1 MREAREEMLQAESMS
16 AAQIDKLKKAYE
28 PMRDKRISTA
38 NANKLSAMMD
48 KFAKDKDVLI
58 QLFKADIPFVSQSA
72 VTKLIIKYNMKGAEL
87 NKLRERFG
95 VESVELDEMK
105 SKNYALAVKGKFVAV
120 GSKADMMKMKKQKG
134 GEVYM
139 SPGAKVGGS
148 PGKAEDVDLDEA
160 LNPKDKK
167 VVDAFY
173 DGRSMDGKML
183 STDGKKL
190 EKTGMGGQTIASKSG
205 SKFKIV
211 AKMDSSSTQDVVKYI
226 EKSFPKNV
234 IEEVDLD
241 EAKYDLYHKDF
252 SSAMQHAYK
261 MAKKLH
267 GITISPDEISDKV
280 ATGPRKPSDLKS
292 KKEEVELDEKLDKE
306 DEPKVKEII
315 KKLKGASQAHAG
327 QAKDLQK
334 AVTEKDEL
342 DEAVDKNAADEL
354 KMYIENDAQLYKS
367 QLIPIVKN
375 MQRKMKSGKY
385 DHRKAPKLWMYLV
398 DAGAKKYVKEF
409 GGDVRNMF
417 DKQTRQYVAQQ
428 MADEYKDEIEAQG
441 GTMFEEVGMDEA
453 YSPKQIKMAIGIASD
468 PRYKGGNYS
477 GAVKAIEKIKG
488 GLSQDKQ
495 VAAVLKRQNEAL
507 GENLDG
513 RTREYRQHREKL
525 ESIRSKRL
533 EARDIDPADIDTSA
547 TDDDIKSA
555 GKNIMMQLRK
565 SVSLRGQYSVEF
577 LDKKKVKVPQKIALA
592 VIAKYNSLK
601 KPMDKEK
608 FQAKIAK
615 SHKDLLMGL
624 KESLDE
630 KKKKPVVFKGTPKQ
644 IKQQMKNLKK
654 KDKIKIGEES
664 TLERMNKK
672 LQEKKNG

>member
-1 MREAREEMLQAESMS
+1 MTSYIRTMREAREEMLQSLNESNLEKMRKASKGAKQTLKMKDGSIGMDSFTAS
-16 AAQIDKLKKAYE
+16 AIMQIYDKVNDKNKKTMENLLKDGKKA
-28 PMRDKRISTA
+28 DIV
-38 NANKLSAMMD
+38 KLM
-48 KFAKDKDVLI
+48 KFAMSKVNAEYVPEDMTVTASTDGGISQRDLDYVQKELRKLGIRDAVVDQNEMDRNKIDVKTRMSDDKVKRAFDKSKMTVNYEHVEVEEGYKPVKNDHYDVKVTVSDKDVDKVKSFI
-58 QLFKADIPFVSQSA
+58 MNSPQYNRGDI
-72 VTKLIIKYNMKGAEL
+72 
-87 NKLRERFG
+87 
-95 VESVELDEMK
+95 
-105 SKNYALAVKGKFVAV
+105 
-120 GSKADMMKMKKQKG
+120 
-134 GEVYM
+134 
-139 SPGAKVGGS
+139 
-148 PGKAEDVDLDEA
+148 EDVDSDQ
-160 LNPKDKK
+160 
-167 VVDAFY
+167 VD
-173 DGRSMDGKML
+173 G
-183 STDGKKL
+183 
-190 EKTGMGGQTIASKSG
+190 GGQAFRGKGDIFIQGDDAG
-205 SKFKIV
+205 SLGVDLQKKFGRKITV
-211 AKMDSSSTQDVVKYI
+211 MG
-226 EKSFPKNV
+226 
-234 IEEVDLD
+234 EEVELD

-252 SSAMQHAYK
+252 STAMQYAYK
-261 MAKKLH
+261 MAKKMY
-267 GITISPDEISDKV
+267 GITVDPKEIDDKV
-280 ATGPRKPSDLKS
+280 ASGPKKPSEGKTNSYRLKGDKGAIQVQVYNKGGS
-292 KKEEVELDEKLDKE
+292 KPFELNMYKEEVELDEKLDKE

-342 DEAVDKNAADEL
+342 DEA
-354 KMYIENDAQLYKS
+354 
-367 QLIPIVKN
+367 
-375 MQRKMKSGKY
+375 
-385 DHRKAPKLWMYLV
+385 
-398 DAGAKKYVKEF
+398 
-409 GGDVRNMF
+409 
-417 DKQTRQYVAQQ
+417 
-428 MADEYKDEIEAQG
+428 
-441 GTMFEEVGMDEA
+441 EA

-488 GLSQDKQ
+488 GLSQHKQ

-513 RTREYRQHREKL
+513 RTREYRQHRERL
-525 ESIRSKRL
+525 ESLRAKRL
-533 EARDIDPADIDTSA
+533 EARHIDPADIDTSA

-555 GKNIMMQLRK
+555 DKNIMMQLRK

-592 VIAKYNSLK
+592 VIAKYNSLR

-644 IKQQMKNLKK
+644 IKQQMKDLKK

-664 TLERMNKK
+664 TLDRMNKK

>member
-1 MREAREEMLQAESMS
+1 MKRDALVKKYLP
-16 AAQIDKLKKAYE
+16 KLK
-28 PMRDKRISTA
+28 
-38 NANKLSAMMD
+38 
-48 KFAKDKDVLI
+48 
-58 QLFKADIPFVSQSA
+58 
-72 VTKLIIKYNMKGAEL
+72 
-87 NKLRERFG
+87 
-95 VESVELDEMK
+95 
-105 SKNYALAVKGKFVAV
+105 
-120 GSKADMMKMKKQKG
+120 
-134 GEVYM
+134 
-139 SPGAKVGGS
+139 
-148 PGKAEDVDLDEA
+148 EDVDLDEA
-160 LNPKDKK
+160 PTPGYTRARGSGKNIDPKT
-167 VVDAFY
+167 A
-173 DGRSMDGKML
+173 
-183 STDGKKL
+183 
-190 EKTGMGGQTIASKSG
+190 
-205 SKFKIV
+205 KII
-211 AKMDSSSTQDVVKYI
+211 AKMISGDKLTFNFDYGLTTDRINDIKKQGGNP
-226 EKSFPKNV
+226 PKGVGPDGGGSLEALMRGLGDTDNDIYLDGPDLV
-234 IEEVDLD
+234 GGDNNTIGKWKGLTIGNMLKKAKIRYEEVDLD
-241 EAKYDLYHKDF
+241 EKKKGTAHASLKDVM
-252 SSAMQHAYK
+252 ALDKKNAADKKQ
-261 MAKKLH
+261 AKK
-267 GITISPDEISDKV
+267 DKKRDD
-280 ATGPRKPSDLKS
+280 ANRKSNRAAGM
-292 KKEEVELDEKLDKE
+292 EEVDLDEFTVSDVEIAMKKKYGKVDKEAIEKLKKVQHMGNVDRNALVKVGHGKLHVESVDLDEKLDKE

-375 MQRKMKSGKY
+375 IQRKMKSGKY

-398 DAGAKKYVKEF
+398 DAAAKKYVRSIHGSGMVKSK
-409 GGDVRNMF
+409 F

>member
-1 MREAREEMLQAESMS
+1 MREAREEMLQSLNESNLEKMRKASKGAKQTLKMKDGSIGMDSFTAS
-16 AAQIDKLKKAYE
+16 AIMQIYDKVNDKNKKTMENLLKDGKKA
-28 PMRDKRISTA
+28 DIV
-38 NANKLSAMMD
+38 KLM
-48 KFAKDKDVLI
+48 KFAMSKVNAEYVPEEFEEEFELDEKKQTAQYTDGGQEKITVTVDNMRKIDIDDIVAPKPGRARKWTKVGKKSEFDRARADLRNSTNEEVEEGYKPVKNDHYDVKVTVSDKDVDKVKSFI
-58 QLFKADIPFVSQSA
+58 MNSPQYNRGDI
-72 VTKLIIKYNMKGAEL
+72 
-87 NKLRERFG
+87 
-95 VESVELDEMK
+95 
-105 SKNYALAVKGKFVAV
+105 
-120 GSKADMMKMKKQKG
+120 
-134 GEVYM
+134 
-139 SPGAKVGGS
+139 
-148 PGKAEDVDLDEA
+148 EDVDSDQ
-160 LNPKDKK
+160 
-167 VVDAFY
+167 VD
-173 DGRSMDGKML
+173 G
-183 STDGKKL
+183 
-190 EKTGMGGQTIASKSG
+190 GGQAFRGKGDIFIQGDDAG
-205 SKFKIV
+205 SLGVDLQKKFGRKITV
-211 AKMDSSSTQDVVKYI
+211 MG
-226 EKSFPKNV
+226 
-234 IEEVDLD
+234 EEVELD

-252 SSAMQHAYK
+252 STAMQYAYK
-261 MAKKLH
+261 MAKKMY
-267 GITISPDEISDKV
+267 GITVDPKEIDDKV
-280 ATGPRKPSDLKS
+280 ASGPKKPSEGKTNSYRLKGDKGAIQVQVYNKGGS
-292 KKEEVELDEKLDKE
+292 KPFELNMYKEEVELGEKLDKE

-342 DEAVDKNAADEL
+342 DEA
-354 KMYIENDAQLYKS
+354 
-367 QLIPIVKN
+367 
-375 MQRKMKSGKY
+375 
-385 DHRKAPKLWMYLV
+385 
-398 DAGAKKYVKEF
+398 
-409 GGDVRNMF
+409 
-417 DKQTRQYVAQQ
+417 
-428 MADEYKDEIEAQG
+428 
-441 GTMFEEVGMDEA
+441 EA

-488 GLSQDKQ
+488 GLSQHKQ

-513 RTREYRQHREKL
+513 RTREYRQHRERL
-525 ESIRSKRL
+525 ESLRSKRL
-533 EARDIDPADIDTSA
+533 EARHIDPADIDTSA

-555 GKNIMMQLRK
+555 DKNIMMQLRK

-592 VIAKYNSLK
+592 VIAKYNSLR

-664 TLERMNKK
+664 TLDRMNKK